1 MLVYLQY
8 ALLIANIRLPTNG
21 IRRRL
26 RHFHY
31 RRPSTHSADNPVLS
45 VLFIA
50 IYQNMFADCISI
62 YPLDI
67 ANVHFCSTVENTL
80 PFTAT

>member
-8 ALLIANIRLPTNG
+8 ALLIANIRLQTNG
-21 IRRRL
+21 IRQRL
-26 RHFHY
+26 RHFHC

-50 IYQNMFADCISI
+50 IYQNMLADCISI

-67 ANVHFCSTVENTL
+67 AIGHFASQSKIPL